1 MKTLLLIILDG
12 WGVRKARQGNA
23 VALARTPNYESF
35 LQSYPH
41 GQLGAA
47 GEAVG
52 LPAGQMGNSEVGHL
66 NLGAGRIVYQ
76 EFTRISQ
83 AVKDG
88 SFFKN
93 PVLIEAYQRAKR
105 SDGAVHLFGLVSDGG
120 VHSHLDHIYAL
131 LKLALNQGVEQVFV
145 HAFLDGRDT
154 PPTSACRYLE
164 ELQRKMDELGVGSI
178 ATVSGRY
185 YAMDRDRRWERTKR
199 AYVALVYG
207 EGEKAKT
214 PVEAVENAYKRGETD
229 EFVKPTVVNASAAPQ
244 SSRDLGLVKEGDTV
258 IFFNFRPDR
267 VRQLTRS
274 FIEPNFREF
283 DRGPA
288 PPNVFLVTLTQYDE
302 ELDVPVAFPPVS
314 LKNILADVLSQ
325 HGLKQLRIAETEKYA
340 HVTYF
345 FNGGEEVSREGEDRV
360 LIPSP
365 KVATYDLKP
374 EMSAYEVTERV
385 IKEIRREFYHFIVL
399 NYANPDM
406 VGHTGYLEAAVKAIE
421 AVDDCVGKVTK
432 TLLAKGGEVL
442 ITGDHGN
449 AEEMSDEEGKPHTA
463 HTTNPVPF
471 IYLGS
476 RSVKLREGGILADV
490 APTVLALL
498 GLPKPEEMKGQSL
511 FINLQGKKNND

>member
-1 MKTLLLIILDG
+1 MKTVLLMILDG
-12 WGVRKARQGNA
+12 WGVRESRQGNA
-23 VALARTPNYESF
+23 IALARTPNYEKF
-35 LQSYPH
+35 LQIYPH
-41 GQLGAA
+41 SRLGAA

-76 EFTRISQ
+76 EFTRINQ
-83 AVKDG
+83 AIKDG

-93 PVLIEAYQRAKR
+93 PVLIEAYQKAKKNN
-105 SDGAVHLFGLVSDGG
+105 SSVHLFGLVSDGG

-131 LKLALNQGVEQVFV
+131 LRLALAEGVQRVFV

-154 PPTSACRYLE
+154 PPKSARRYIE
-164 ELQRKMDELGVGSI
+164 ELQRKIDELGVGSI

-185 YAMDRDRRWERTKR
+185 YAMDRDRRWDRTR
-199 AYVALVYG
+199 LAYEALVYG
-207 EGEKAKT
+207 KGEKAKT
-214 PVEAVENAYKRGETD
+214 PVEAVEKAYQRGETD
-229 EFVKPTVVNASAAPQ
+229 EFVKPTLVD
-244 SSRDLGLVKEGDTV
+244 SSVESGGGQGLGLVSEGDV
-258 IFFNFRPDR
+258 AIFFNFRPDR

-274 FIEPNFREF
+274 FIEPHFKGF
-283 DRGPA
+283 DRGPT
-288 PPNVFLVTLTQYDE
+288 PPQVFLVTMTQYDE
-302 ELDVPVAFPPVS
+302 DFDVPIAFPPVG
-314 LKNILADVLSQ
+314 LENILADVLAQ

-345 FNGGEEVSREGEDRV
+345 FNGGEEEPREGEDRV

-385 IKEIRREFYHFIVL
+385 VKEIKREYYHFIVL

-421 AVDDCVGKVTK
+421 AVDDCLGQVARA
-432 TLLAKGGEVL
+432 LLTQGGEML

-449 AEEMSDEEGKPHTA
+449 AEEMLDEEGESQTA

-471 IYLGS
+471 IYLGT
-476 RSVKLREGGILADV
+476 RRLKLRDGGILADV
-490 APTVLALL
+490 APTVLDLL
-498 GLPKPEEMKGQSL
+498 ELPKPAEMEGQSL
-511 FINLQGKKNND
+511 FVNLQEKKNND